1 MRRTFWHIERYDKGS
16 TTPSWEGEFADFAQA
31 LEYAT
36 ASLGSGKVES
46 IRFTAPDGATE
57 AQIKQMIALGTEDLT
72 TEH

>member
-1 MRRTFWHIERYDKGS
+1 MAQTFWHIARYDKGS
-16 TTPSWEGEFADFAQA
+16 TALSWEGEFADFAQA

-36 ASLGSGKVES
+36 AALGSGKVES

-57 AQIKQMIALGTEDLT
+57 AQIRQMVALGTEDLT